1 MSGARLL
8 QLTRRVWWLVF
19 LLCVVAHAG
28 VLIGLAVASLLNI
41 VAMIAVGILAGITPP
56 FGLHSSAWAVGISM
70 GLIMPTIANVVPI
83 RRALSSVLRDSL
95 DLYHQVS
102 VCGQAVVCVA
112 HVTQGDTTFV
122 LTDVF
127 RGHCAHAEAC

>member
-1 MSGARLL
+1 MAG
-8 QLTRRVWWLVF
+8 F
-19 LLCVVAHAG
+19 LLYVVAHAG

-102 VCGQAVVCVA
+102 VVWPGNCV
-112 HVTQGDTTFV
+112 
-122 LTDVF
+122 
-127 RGHCAHAEAC
+127 RGTRNPRRHSICVDRRFPRSLCAC

>member
-1 MSGARLL
+1 MAG
-8 QLTRRVWWLVF
+8 F
-19 LLCVVAHAG
+19 LLYVVAHAG

-102 VCGQAVVCVA
+102 VVWPGNCMRGT
-112 HVTQGDTTFV
+112 VTQGDTQFV

-127 RGHCAHAEAC
+127 RGHCAHVEAC